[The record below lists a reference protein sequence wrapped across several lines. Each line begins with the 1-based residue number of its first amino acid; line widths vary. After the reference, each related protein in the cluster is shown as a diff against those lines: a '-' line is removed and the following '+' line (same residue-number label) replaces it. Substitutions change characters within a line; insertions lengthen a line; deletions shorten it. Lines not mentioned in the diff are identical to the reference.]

1 MGEVSLEFL
10 GEQLA
15 LVLKGQ
21 GEFRASQ
28 AELRNEVTAL
38 RQDVAALREETAAT
52 RRVLIDAIVGLE
64 LRVARLETPRRPD

>member
-1 MGEVSLEFL
+1 MGDVSLELL

-21 GEFRASQ
+21 SDLRSGQ
-28 AELRNEVTAL
+28 AELRGEVGMLRQDVTAL
-38 RQDVAALREETAAT
+38 REEMGAT

-64 LRVARLETPRRPD
+64 LRVARLETSRSGD